1 MPLSPEPDLQANA
14 GAKPRLAFRVG
25 VTGTLDLLP
34 DRLGDLSA
42 QVSAVLQ
49 RIRNEIAALADHP
62 ALAQYYAREGSGL
75 QPPLLRIISPLAR
88 GADRLVAKEALALGY
103 ALNVPMPF
111 SLEEYERDFKPPN
124 TPPTAVPEDLKE
136 FRELFAR
143 AGDNWIALDG
153 NRDTA
158 DDAYEAAGEFVVRNS
173 DIVIAIWDGGK
184 GNGRGGTRDIVHFA
198 ARAGV
203 PVWWIHATQ
212 AIEPQWIADIQDLRD
227 PLITAKPEDRLH
239 AFLWQRIPP
248 PKPILRER
256 HSWLSALAF
265 RPGAADDPAGDY
277 FAESP
282 LPSHGVWKLYGRM
295 MLFASGCWPPWT
307 PPVKPQNEPGAYWFQ
322 FYAPA
327 DARAGEYAT
336 RYRSSYVWVFLLA
349 TCSLLFGAL
358 ASMFH
363 GREVVLFSILGFGV
377 TGRSVVILFAMAE
390 LVALVAILII
400 ALMALRDDWHVRSI
414 EYRLLAELCRKQQVL
429 APLGRALSFGAVQQL
444 AALMRD
450 AEAVSSEP
458 GGASPSELAAEG
470 DRSGWVS
477 WLFMAYQRAAL
488 MPRGTIAHL
497 FLLGVRNQDVLHD
510 LVKEQLEYH
519 SGRAKMAGG
528 AAKFFEHNGERIFG
542 IVLFCVFFKI
552 ILTLLAG
559 SPLTPLDDWVTASL
573 GLLGVILPAL
583 SAAAVGIGSYA
594 EWQLLAEESN
604 HMLEL
609 LKLAKQRIDR
619 INLKRPL
626 ASQDLGAEA
635 DAVASLMLQ
644 DLEGWQRLFRV
655 KIIET
660 Q

>member
-1 MPLSPEPDLQANA
+1 MPLSPEPDHQANA

-25 VTGTLDLLP
+25 VTGARALTA
-34 DRLGDLSA
+34 DRLADLSA
-42 QVSAVLQ
+42 KVRAVLRHIQ
-49 RIRNEIAALADHP
+49 SEIAALADHP
-62 ALAQYYAREGSGL
+62 SLAQYYAREGGAL
-75 QPPLLRIISPLAR
+75 QPPLLRIVSPLAR

-111 SLEEYERDFKPPN
+111 SLDEYERDFSPPN
-124 TPPTAVPEDLKE
+124 APPEDLEE
-136 FRELFAR
+136 FRGLFAQVR
-143 AGDNWIALDG
+143 DNWIALDG
-153 NRDTA
+153 DRETA
-158 DDAYEAAGEFVVRNS
+158 DAAYEAAGDFVVRNS
-173 DIVIAIWDGGK
+173 DIVIAIWDGGH

-198 ARAGV
+198 AKAGV

-212 AIEPQWIADIQDLRD
+212 TVEPRWIEDIQDLRD
-227 PLITAKPEDRLH
+227 PLITAKPEDKLN
-239 AFLWQRIPP
+239 AFLRQRIPP
-248 PKPILRER
+248 PKPVLRER
-256 HSWLSALAF
+256 HSWLAALAF
-265 RPGAADDPAGDY
+265 PPFAADDPAGDY
-277 FAESP
+277 FAEAP
-282 LPSHGVWKLYGRM
+282 LPSYGVWKLYSRM
-295 MLFASGCWPPWT
+295 MLFASGYKLPWT
-307 PPVKPQNEPGAYWFQ
+307 PPMKPQNEPGAYWFQ

-377 TGRSVVILFAMAE
+377 TGRLAVIIFAMAE
-390 LVALVAILII
+390 FVALVTIFAI
-400 ALMALRDDWHVRSI
+400 AFMALRDDWHVRSI

-444 AALMRD
+444 ATLTREG
-450 AEAVSSEP
+450 EAVSPAP
-458 GGASPSELAAEG
+458 GRPQSKLAAEG
-470 DRSGWVS
+470 NRSGWVS

-497 FLLGVRNQDVLHD
+497 LPGVRNQDVLQD
-510 LVKEQLEYH
+510 LVEEQLEYH

-542 IVLFCVFFKI
+542 LVVFCVFFKI
-552 ILTLLAG
+552 ILTLGAG
-559 SPLTPLDDWVTASL
+559 APLTPLDDWVTATL